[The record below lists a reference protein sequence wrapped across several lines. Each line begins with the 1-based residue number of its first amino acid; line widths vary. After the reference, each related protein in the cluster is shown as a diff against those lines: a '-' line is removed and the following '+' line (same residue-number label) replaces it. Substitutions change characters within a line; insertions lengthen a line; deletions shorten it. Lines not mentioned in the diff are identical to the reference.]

1 MNVTKSLNNENIVYN
16 HKNYIRN
23 PDMFLF
29 DRKINNSGGSRDK
42 FKMATHVLSSKHLNL
57 G

>member
-16 HKNYIRN
+16 HKNCIRN

-29 DRKINNSGGSRDK
+29 DRKMNSEGFKDK
-42 FKMATHVLSSKHLNL
+42 FKIAAQVLSS
-57 G
+57 